1 MAMTTAQIEE
11 YIGNDA
17 LKGGQ
22 GSEKAEPSKETQSD
36 SDKVEDKHSEENHT
50 ENHTEKHTEKEDT
63 QDNKTRQKPVEHT
76 HEEKVSYAF
85 AKEKAKRK
93 AMKTEYEARIAELEK
108 ALADKKTK
116 ADFGD
121 DVDSYIDWKLETA
134 NKTNEL
140 GRLRTGLRDTEQAD
154 IVAENER
161 RLAFSFNDPREQD
174 EYRSLLNER
183 GPMFLEALQKYDEDG
198 VILDWLDSKEDY
210 PRVLKALMT
219 DKEALKS
226 VFQHPDA
233 AGRLVALDKLRT
245 RLNGQ
250 DKKPVLPKLGRLS
263 KSSDNRSNAHGIEYW
278 NEYLKNH
285 PRGR

>member
-1 MAMTTAQIEE
+1 MTTAQIEE
-11 YIGNDA
+11 YIGKENDA

-22 GSEKAEPSKETQSD
+22 ESETAEPSKESQSD
-36 SDKVEDKHSEENHT
+36 SGQVEEKQSNEDGQPQVENKKQT
-50 ENHTEKHTEKEDT
+50 D
-63 QDNKTRQKPVEHT
+63 RHT

-93 AMKTEYEARIAELEK
+93 AMKTEYETRIAELEK
-108 ALADKKTK
+108 ALADRKTK
-116 ADFGD
+116 EDFGD
-121 DVDSYIDWKLETA
+121 DVDKYIDWKLEA
-134 NKTNEL
+134 ASKTNEL
-140 GRLRTGLRDTEQAD
+140 GRLKNGLRDTEQAD
-154 IVAENER
+154 IIAENER
-161 RLAFSFNDPREQD
+161 RLAFSFDDEKEQD
-174 EYRSLLNER
+174 EYRQLLNER
-183 GPMFLEALQKYDEDG
+183 GPMFLEALQKYDQAG
-198 VILDWLDSKEDY
+198 TILDWLDSKEDY

-233 AGRLVALDKLRT
+233 AGRLVALDRLRT

-250 DKKPVLPKLGRLS
+250 AKKPVLPKLGRLS
-263 KSSDNRSNAHGIEYW
+263 KSSDNRFNGHGIEYW